1 MSRFDYIDP
10 ATLPKPEV
18 LQELAYEA
26 IRTELIAAFQL
37 LYPDFTAALESDPV
51 VKLLE
56 LAAYREVHWRAR
68 TNDDARRVMPAYAT
82 GADLEHIGARYG
94 VSRLLLDAGDPLA
107 TPPVPPT
114 YEDDEALR
122 RRILL
127 SPEALS
133 VAGSRGGYIFNTLS
147 AGETPANVAI
157 TSPQPGTVIT
167 EYTFDP
173 VGIAAQV
180 KHANAF
186 QSNPGEITVVV
197 MGWDGD
203 GIPTMPVLSAV
214 EAHLTDA
221 YVRPMGDTVIVKAV
235 DVVSYTIDAT
245 IEVTEGPQIP
255 LAQTAAEDA
264 LQDYVNARHAIGLR
278 VTESGI
284 HEALTVAGVDKVTL
298 TGFNDI
304 EPTGEQAAY
313 CTGFTVNVVVQNV

>member
-1 MSRFDYIDP
+1 MSRFDFIDP
-10 ATLPKPEV
+10 ATLPRPDV

-26 IRTELIAAFQL
+26 IRAELISAFMAL
-37 LYPDFTAALESDPV
+37 CPEHSAALESDPV

-56 LAAYREVHWRAR
+56 LSAYREVQWRAR
-68 TNDDARRVMPAYAT
+68 TNDDARRVMPAFAT

-94 VSRLLLDAGDPLA
+94 VARLLLDAGDPLA
-107 TPPVPPT
+107 IPPVPPT
-114 YEDDEALR
+114 YEDDESLR

-147 AGETPANVAI
+147 AGETPATVIIA
-157 TSPQPGTVIT
+157 SPEPGTVIT
-167 EYTFDP
+167 EYKFDP

-197 MGWDGD
+197 MGWAGD
-203 GIPTMPVLSAV
+203 GTPATPVLSAV

-221 YVRPMGDTVIVKAV
+221 YVRPMGDTVFVKAV
-235 DVVSYTIDAT
+235 AILPYTIEAT

-255 LAQTAAEDA
+255 LAQEAAETA
-264 LQDYVNARHAIGLR
+264 LQDYVSARHAIGLR

-298 TGFNDI
+298 TGFTDI

-313 CTGFTVNVVVQNV
+313 CTGFTVNVVVRNG

>member
-10 ATLPKPEV
+10 ATLAKPEV
-18 LQELAYEA
+18 LQALSFETV
-26 IRTELIAAFQL
+26 RGELITAFQA
-37 LYPDFTAALESDPV
+37 LYPDHTAALESDPV

-56 LAAYREVHWRAR
+56 LYAYREMQWRAR
-68 TNDDARRVMPAYAT
+68 TNDDARRVMPAFAN

-94 VSRLLLDAGDPLA
+94 VARLLIDAGDPDA
-107 TPPVPPT
+107 VPPVSAT
-114 YEDDEALR
+114 YEDDESLR
-122 RRILL
+122 RRVLL

-147 AGETPANVAI
+147 AGETPAIVSI
-157 TSPQPGTVIT
+157 TSPEPGTVIT
-167 EYTFDP
+167 QYTFDAAG
-173 VGIAAQV
+173 VAAQV

-203 GIPTMPVLSAV
+203 GVPPAPVLTAV

-235 DVVSYTIDAT
+235 EILPYTIDAT

-255 LAQTAAEDA
+255 LAQDAAQAA

-284 HEALTVAGVDKVTL
+284 HEALTVAGVDKVAL
-298 TGFNDI
+298 VGFADI

-313 CTGFTVNVVVQNV
+313 CTGFTINVVVRNG